1 MPAPKS
7 SPGDGD
13 VPLSPNPALDLIAT
27 GADLDEAGRVAARCK
42 ACELYRDATQVVFG
56 AGSSTSRLM
65 LIGEQP
71 GDEEDLSG
79 EPFVGPAGRLL
90 DDILDE
96 LEIDRAEVYVT
107 NAVKHFKWEP
117 GGKRRLHKTP
127 AQLEIEACSQWLSGE
142 LEAVRP
148 ALVVCLGTT
157 ATRALF
163 GPGASLSRWRGSV
176 VERPSSPPVLAT
188 VHPSF
193 ILRVPPGSRQNA
205 YQGLVDDL
213 KLALNYLEPL
223 KERRRVRRTAL

>member
-56 AGSSTSRLM
+56 SGSSTSRLM

-107 NAVKHFKWEP
+107 NAVKHFRWEQR
-117 GGKRRLHKTP
+117 GKRRLHQKPTRRQVRACQP
-127 AQLEIEACSQWLSGE
+127 WLELEIGQVNPEVIVTMGA
-142 LEAVRP
+142 
-148 ALVVCLGTT
+148 T
-157 ATRALF
+157 ATQALL
-163 GPGASLSRWRGSV
+163 GDGVRVTRDHGIEIE
-176 VERPSSPPVLAT
+176 VEGRVFIPT
-188 VHPSF
+188 VHPSS
-193 ILRVPPGSRQNA
+193 ILRSADREGRLKMRQI
-205 YQGLVDDL
+205 LVEDL
-213 KLALNYLEPL
+213 RAAAHRAIPE
-223 KERRRVRRTAL
+223 

>member
-107 NAVKHFKWEP
+107 NAVKHFRWEQR
-117 GGKRRLHKTP
+117 GKRRLHQKPTRRQVRACQP
-127 AQLEIEACSQWLSGE
+127 WLELEIGQVNPEVIVTMGA
-142 LEAVRP
+142 
-148 ALVVCLGTT
+148 T
-157 ATRALF
+157 ATQALLGDGVRVTRDHGIVIEIEGRVF
-163 GPGASLSRWRGSV
+163 IP
-176 VERPSSPPVLAT
+176 T
-188 VHPSF
+188 VHPSS
-193 ILRVPPGSRQNA
+193 ILRSTDREGRLKMRQI
-205 YQGLVDDL
+205 LVEDL
-213 KLALNYLEPL
+213 RAAAHRAIPE
-223 KERRRVRRTAL
+223 